1 MFRAVSGGKNRCGY
15 VFRTDEK
22 QVRAFDGTSGQA
34 CPCVR
39 SRGAGNRTRFRFSR
53 AGDAAGGRRSDG
65 ALRKGRRGGWGK
77 NSMNIFLSHGQNA
90 SGRRSTL
97 RSSRLGICFRRRLLF
112 FGVCRWERSAGSCKE
127 PADRRASG
135 NDLPLKAPGRFDEPD
150 EFAAVALRIVAET
163 EAGRGDHVVVGGSAF
178 EVGVAQQLAE

>member
-1 MFRAVSGGKNRCGY
+1 MSRVVSGGKNRCGY

-34 CPCVR
+34 VR
-39 SRGAGNRTRFRFSR
+39 VCGREARGTGRGFGSLGPATLR
-53 AGDAAGGRRSDG
+53 AIGGRVG
-65 ALRKGRRGGWGK
+65 ALRKGRRVDWGD
-77 NSMNIFLSHGQNA
+77 SMNIFLSHGQNA
-90 SGRRSTL
+90 
-97 RSSRLGICFRRRLLF
+97 SRLGICFRRRLLF
-112 FGVCRWERSAGSCKE
+112 FGVYRWERSAGSLQE

-135 NDLPLKAPGRFDEPD
+135 CDLPLKAPGRFDEPD

-163 EAGRGDHVVVGGSAF
+163 EAGRGDHVVVGGCAF

>member
-22 QVRAFDGTSGQA
+22 QVRAFDGTSGLAVRVCGREARGTGRGFGSLGQA
-34 CPCVR
+34 
-39 SRGAGNRTRFRFSR
+39 TLR
-53 AGDAAGGRRSDG
+53 AIGGRVG
-65 ALRKGRRGGWGK
+65 AFRKGPGAVGG
-77 NSMNIFLSHGQNA
+77 NSMNIVLSHAQNVP
-90 SGRRSTL
+90 GRRSTL

-112 FGVCRWERSAGSCKE
+112 FGVYRWERSAGSGKE

-135 NDLPLKAPGRFDEPD
+135 CDLPLKAPGRFDEPD

-163 EAGRGDHVVVGGSAF
+163 EAGRGDHVVVGGCAF